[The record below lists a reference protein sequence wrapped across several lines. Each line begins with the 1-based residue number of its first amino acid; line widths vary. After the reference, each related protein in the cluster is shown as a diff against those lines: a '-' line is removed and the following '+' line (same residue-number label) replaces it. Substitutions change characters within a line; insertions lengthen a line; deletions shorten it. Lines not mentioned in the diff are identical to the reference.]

1 MKKTMEDLIQEMEEK
16 RQAIRGRNAEK
27 RVSSQHDKGK
37 LTAWERIDL
46 LVDEGSFSEI
56 YPFVT
61 SRVTDFGM
69 DKKRTPGDAVIT
81 GFGKINGRKVFLFS
95 QDFTTLGGSLGEMHA
110 QKIARIQDLALENKC
125 PLIQINDSGG
135 ARIQEGI
142 LSLNGYGKIF
152 RRNSLASG
160 IIPQLSLI
168 LGPSAGG
175 AVYSSGLSDLVFMVR
190 GVSRMYITGPDVI
203 KRVAGEEIG
212 HEELGGADVHA
223 QISGVAHF
231 AHDSEK
237 ECFQTVRRLLSYLP
251 QNTFEIPPY
260 QSPSQDLSV
269 NEEINS
275 LVPLDPEESYD
286 IHEIIDHVF
295 DENSFLE
302 IHEEYAMN
310 VVVGL
315 ARLNGYVVG
324 IVANQ
329 PEFMAGVLDIN
340 ASDKIAR
347 FVRFCDCFNIPLINL
362 IDTPGYLPGSTQE
375 FDGII
380 RHGAKILYAYSE
392 ATVPKIVLILRKA
405 YGGAYIALCSRDMA
419 YDRVLAYPSADIAVM
434 GAEGAVGIIFR
445 KEIASADDPEK
456 RKEELKRQY
465 MEKFGG
471 PYLSASYG
479 LVDQI
484 IAPSETRRELFK
496 ALESVMEK
504 EEYRPEKKHGNIPL

>member
-1 MKKTMEDLIQEMEEK
+1 MEKLIKELEERK
-16 RQAIRGRNAEK
+16 RAIREKDAEK
-27 RVSSQHDKGK
+27 RAGSQHKKGK

-46 LVDEGSFSEI
+46 LLDKDSFCEI
-56 YPFVT
+56 NPFVT

-81 GFGKINGRKVFLFS
+81 GYGRINGRKVFLFS
-95 QDFTTLGGSLGEMHA
+95 QDFTSLGGSLGEMHA
-110 QKIARIQDLALENKC
+110 QKIVRIQDLAMENGC
-125 PLIQINDSGG
+125 PLIQMNDSGG

-142 LSLNGYGKIF
+142 LSLNGYGMIF

-160 IIPQLSLI
+160 VIPQFSLI

-175 AVYSSGLSDLVFMVR
+175 AVYSSGLSDFVFMVR

-223 QISGVAHF
+223 QVSGVAHF

-237 ECFQTVRRLLSYLP
+237 ECFEAVRRLLSYLP
-251 QNTFEIPPY
+251 SNTYEDPPY
-260 QSPSQDLSV
+260 REPDQDLSPD
-269 NEEINS
+269 EEINS
-275 LVPLDPEESYD
+275 LIPLDPEESYD
-286 IHEIIDHVF
+286 VHEVIDRVF
-295 DENSFLE
+295 DRGSFME
-302 IHEEYAMN
+302 VHEEYAMN

-315 ARLNGYVVG
+315 ARLYGHVVG

-392 ATVPKIVLILRKA
+392 ATVPKIVLIMRKA

-419 YDRVLAYPSADIAVM
+419 YDRVLAYPCADIAVM
-434 GAEGAVGIIFR
+434 GAEGAVAIIFR
-445 KEIASADDPEK
+445 KEIAAAEDPEK
-456 RKEELKRQY
+456 RLEELKEAY
-465 MEKFGG
+465 MKKFGG

-479 LVDQI
+479 LVDQVI
-484 IAPSETRRELFK
+484 VPAQTRMELFK
-496 ALESVMEK
+496 ALDSVLEK
-504 EEYRPEKKHGNIPL
+504 QVTRPEKKHGNIPL

>member
-1 MKKTMEDLIQEMEEK
+1 MIKELEVKLHAIREKDGEK
-16 RQAIRGRNAEK
+16 RSE
-27 RVSSQHDKGK
+27 SQHKKGK

-46 LVDEGSFSEI
+46 LLDKDSFTEI
-56 YPFVT
+56 NPFVT
-61 SRVTDFGM
+61 TRVTDFGM
-69 DKKRTPGDAVIT
+69 DKKRVPGDAVIT
-81 GFGKINGRKVFLFS
+81 GFGRINGRKVFLFS
-95 QDFTTLGGSLGEMHA
+95 QDFTQLGGSLGEMHA
-110 QKIARIQDLALENKC
+110 QKIVRIQDMALKNGC
-125 PLIQINDSGG
+125 PLIQMNDSGG

-142 LSLNGYGKIF
+142 LSLNGYGMIF

-175 AVYSSGLSDLVFMVR
+175 AVYSSGLSDFVFMVR

-223 QISGVAHF
+223 QVSGVAHF
-231 AHDSEK
+231 ACDSE
-237 ECFQTVRRLLSYLP
+237 EGCFEAVRRLLSYLP
-251 QNTFEIPPY
+251 SNANEEPPY
-260 QSPSQDLSV
+260 VTSDQDLSPDDA
-269 NEEINS
+269 INS
-275 LVPLDPEESYD
+275 LIPIDPEESYD
-286 IHEIIDHVF
+286 VHEVIDHIF
-295 DENSFLE
+295 DQGSFLE

-310 VVVGL
+310 AVVGL
-315 ARLNGYVVG
+315 ARLYGYVVG
-324 IVANQ
+324 VVANQ

-380 RHGAKILYAYSE
+380 RHGAKVLYAYSE
-392 ATVPKIVLILRKA
+392 ATVPKIVLIMRKA

-419 YDRVLAYPSADIAVM
+419 YDRVLAYPCADIAVM
-434 GAEGAVGIIFR
+434 GVEGAVGIIFR
-445 KEIASADDPEK
+445 KEIAAADDPEK
-456 RKEELKRQY
+456 RLQELKAQY
-465 MEKFGG
+465 LEKFGG

-484 IAPSETRRELFK
+484 IVPARTRLELFK
-496 ALESVMEK
+496 ALDSVMEK
-504 EEYRPEKKHGNIPL
+504 QETRPKKKHGNIPL

>member
-1 MKKTMEDLIQEMEEK
+1 MEKLILELEEK
-16 RQAIRGRNAEK
+16 KRAIRERDAEK
-27 RVSSQHDKGK
+27 RVASQHKKGK

-46 LVDEGSFSEI
+46 LLDKDSFSEI
-56 YPFVT
+56 NPFVT

-69 DKKRTPGDAVIT
+69 DRKRIPGDAVIT
-81 GFGKINGRKVFLFS
+81 GFGRIDGRKVYLFS
-95 QDFTTLGGSLGEMHA
+95 QDFTSLGGSLGEMHA
-110 QKIARIQDLALENKC
+110 QKIVRIQDLALENGC
-125 PLIQINDSGG
+125 PLIQMNDSGG

-142 LSLNGYGKIF
+142 LSLNGYGMIF
-152 RRNSLASG
+152 RRNALASG

-231 AHDSEK
+231 AHDTE
-237 ECFQTVRRLLSYLP
+237 EACFEAVRRLLSYLP
-251 QNTFEIPPY
+251 SNAYEEPPY
-260 QSPSQDLSV
+260 ISPGQDLSSDEAL
-269 NEEINS
+269 NEVI
-275 LVPLDPEESYD
+275 PIDPEESYD
-286 IHEIIDHVF
+286 VHEVIDRVF
-295 DENSFLE
+295 DAGSFLE

-315 ARLNGYVVG
+315 ARLYGHVVG
-324 IVANQ
+324 VVANQ

-375 FDGII
+375 FEGII

-392 ATVPKIVLILRKA
+392 ATVPKIVLIMRKA

-419 YDRVLAYPSADIAVM
+419 YDRVLAYPCADIAVM

-445 KEIASADDPEK
+445 KEIAAAEDPEK
-456 RKEELKRQY
+456 RLQELKQEY
-465 MEKFGG
+465 MDKFGG

-479 LVDQI
+479 LVDRVIVPAQ
-484 IAPSETRRELFK
+484 TRLELFK
-496 ALESVMEK
+496 ALDSVMEK
-504 EEYRPEKKHGNIPL
+504 QVLRPDKKHGNIPL

>member
-1 MKKTMEDLIQEMEEK
+1 MEELIKDLGERK
-16 RQAIRGRNAEK
+16 RAIREKDGEK
-27 RVSSQHDKGK
+27 RVASQHKKGK
-37 LTAWERIDL
+37 LTAWERIERL
-46 LVDEGSFSEI
+46 LDKDSFSEI
-56 YPFVT
+56 NPFVT

-69 DKKRTPGDAVIT
+69 DKKRMPGDAVIT
-81 GFGKINGRKVFLFS
+81 GYGRINGRKVFLFS

-110 QKIARIQDLALENKC
+110 QKIARIQDLAMANGC
-125 PLIQINDSGG
+125 PLIQMNDSGG

-142 LSLNGYGKIF
+142 LSLNGYGMIF
-152 RRNSLASG
+152 KRNSLASG
-160 IIPQLSLI
+160 VIPQLSLI

-175 AVYSSGLSDLVFMVR
+175 AVYASGLSDLVFMVR

-223 QISGVAHF
+223 QVSGVAHF
-231 AHDSEK
+231 AHDSED
-237 ECFQTVRRLLSYLP
+237 ECFETVRRLLSYLP
-251 QNTFEIPPY
+251 QNAYEVPPY
-260 QSPSQDLSV
+260 QEPSRDLSAD
-269 NEEINS
+269 EAINQI
-275 LVPLDPEESYD
+275 VPLDPEESYD
-286 IHEIIDHVF
+286 VHEVIEAVF
-295 DENSFLE
+295 DEGSFLE

-315 ARLNGYVVG
+315 ARLYGHVVG

-392 ATVPKIVLILRKA
+392 ATVPKIVLIMRKA

-419 YDRVLAYPSADIAVM
+419 YDRVLAYPTADIAVM
-434 GAEGAVGIIFR
+434 GAEGAVAIIFR
-445 KEIASADDPEK
+445 KELAAAEDPQK
-456 RKEELKRQY
+456 RLEELKQQY

-479 LVDQI
+479 LVDQVI
-484 IAPSETRRELFK
+484 VPSETRRELYV
-496 ALESVMEK
+496 ALDSVLEKQES
-504 EEYRPEKKHGNIPL
+504 RPEKKHGNIPL

>member
-1 MKKTMEDLIQEMEEK
+1 MEKLIKDLEERK
-16 RQAIRGRNAEK
+16 RAIRERDGEK
-27 RVSSQHDKGK
+27 RVASQHKKGK
-37 LTAWERIDL
+37 LTAWERIERL
-46 LVDEGSFSEI
+46 LDKDSFSEI
-56 YPFVT
+56 NPFVT

-69 DKKRTPGDAVIT
+69 DKKRMPGDAVIT
-81 GFGKINGRKVFLFS
+81 GYGRINGRKVYLFS

-110 QKIARIQDLALENKC
+110 QKIARIQDLAMANGC
-125 PLIQINDSGG
+125 PLIQMNDSGG

-142 LSLNGYGKIF
+142 LSLNGYGMIF

-160 IIPQLSLI
+160 VIPQLSLI

-175 AVYSSGLSDLVFMVR
+175 AVYASGLSDFVFMVR

-223 QISGVAHF
+223 QVSGVAHF
-231 AHDSEK
+231 AHDSED
-237 ECFQTVRRLLSYLP
+237 ECFEAVRRLLSYLP
-251 QNTFEIPPY
+251 QNAYEVPPY
-260 QSPSQDLSV
+260 QEPSRDLSPDEAL
-269 NEEINS
+269 NRII
-275 LVPLDPEESYD
+275 PLDPEESYD
-286 IHEIIDHVF
+286 VHEVIEAVF
-295 DENSFLE
+295 DEGSFLE

-315 ARLNGYVVG
+315 ARLYGHVVG

-392 ATVPKIVLILRKA
+392 ATVPKIVLIMRKA

-419 YDRVLAYPSADIAVM
+419 YDRVLAYPTADIAVM
-434 GAEGAVGIIFR
+434 GAEGAVAIIFR
-445 KEIASADDPEK
+445 KELAAAEDPQK
-456 RKEELKRQY
+456 RLEELKQQY

-479 LVDQI
+479 LVDQVI
-484 IAPSETRRELFK
+484 VPSETRRELYV
-496 ALESVMEK
+496 ALDSVLEKQES
-504 EEYRPEKKHGNIPL
+504 RPEKKHGNIPL

>member
-1 MKKTMEDLIQEMEEK
+1 MEELIKDLEERK
-16 RQAIRGRNAEK
+16 RAIRERDGEK
-27 RVSSQHDKGK
+27 RVASQHKKGK
-37 LTAWERIDL
+37 LTAWERIERL
-46 LVDEGSFSEI
+46 LDKDSFSEI
-56 YPFVT
+56 NPFVT

-69 DKKRTPGDAVIT
+69 DKKRMPGDAVIT
-81 GFGKINGRKVFLFS
+81 GYGRINGRKVYLFS

-110 QKIARIQDLALENKC
+110 QKIARIQDLAMANGC
-125 PLIQINDSGG
+125 PLIQMNDSGG

-142 LSLNGYGKIF
+142 LSLNGYGMIF

-160 IIPQLSLI
+160 VIPQLSLI

-175 AVYSSGLSDLVFMVR
+175 AVYASGLSDFVFMVR

-223 QISGVAHF
+223 QVSGVAHF
-231 AHDSEK
+231 AHDSED
-237 ECFQTVRRLLSYLP
+237 ECFEAVRRLLSYLP
-251 QNTFEIPPY
+251 QNAYEVPPY
-260 QSPSQDLSV
+260 QEPSRDLSPDEAL
-269 NEEINS
+269 NRII
-275 LVPLDPEESYD
+275 PLDPEESYD
-286 IHEIIDHVF
+286 VHEVIEAVF
-295 DENSFLE
+295 DEGSFLE

-315 ARLNGYVVG
+315 ARLYGHVVG

-392 ATVPKIVLILRKA
+392 ATVPKIVLIMRKA

-419 YDRVLAYPSADIAVM
+419 YDRVLAYPTADIAVM
-434 GAEGAVGIIFR
+434 GAEGAVAIIFR
-445 KEIASADDPEK
+445 KELAAAEDPQK
-456 RKEELKRQY
+456 RLEELKQQY

-479 LVDQI
+479 LVDQVI
-484 IAPSETRRELFK
+484 VPSETRRELYV
-496 ALESVMEK
+496 ALDSVLEKQES
-504 EEYRPEKKHGNIPL
+504 RPEKKHGNIPL

>member
-1 MKKTMEDLIQEMEEK
+1 METLIKELEERK
-16 RQAIRGRNAEK
+16 CVIRERDAEK
-27 RVSSQHDKGK
+27 RVASQHKKGK

-46 LVDEGSFSEI
+46 LLDEGSFSEI
-56 YPFVT
+56 NPFVT

-81 GFGKINGRKVFLFS
+81 GFGKINGRKVCLFS
-95 QDFTTLGGSLGEMHA
+95 QDFTSLGGSLGEMHA
-110 QKIARIQDLALENKC
+110 QKIVRIQDLAMANRC
-125 PLIQINDSGG
+125 PLIQMNDSGG

-142 LSLNGYGKIF
+142 LSLNGYGMIF

-175 AVYSSGLSDLVFMVR
+175 AVYSSGLSDLVFVVR

-223 QISGVAHF
+223 QVSGVAHF
-231 AHDSEK
+231 AHDSEV
-237 ECFQTVRRLLSYLP
+237 ECFEAVRRLLSYLP
-251 QNTFEIPPY
+251 QNTYEDPPY
-260 QSPSQDLSV
+260 QTPEQDFSPD
-269 NEEINS
+269 EEINN
-275 LVPLDPEESYD
+275 LIPLDPEESYD
-286 IHEIIDHVF
+286 VHEVIDHVF
-295 DENSFLE
+295 DKGSFLE

-315 ARLNGYVVG
+315 ARLYGNVVG

-375 FDGII
+375 FEGII

-392 ATVPKIVLILRKA
+392 ATVPKVVLIMRKA

-419 YDRVLAYPSADIAVM
+419 YDRVLAYPCADIAVM

-445 KEIASADDPEK
+445 KEIATAENPEGLIEK
-456 RKEELKRQY
+456 LKHEY
-465 MEKFGG
+465 MNKFGG

-479 LVDQI
+479 LVDQVV
-484 IAPSETRRELFK
+484 APSQTRLELFK
-496 ALESVMEK
+496 ALESVFEK
-504 EEYRPEKKHGNIPL
+504 QESRPKKKHGNIPL

>member
-1 MKKTMEDLIQEMEEK
+1 MEKLVKDLEERK
-16 RQAIRGRNAEK
+16 RAIRERDGEK
-27 RVSSQHDKGK
+27 RVTSQHKKGK

-46 LVDEGSFSEI
+46 LLDKDSFSEI
-56 YPFVT
+56 NPFVM
-61 SRVTDFGM
+61 SRVTDFGL

-81 GFGKINGRKVFLFS
+81 GYGRINGRKVYIFS

-110 QKIARIQDLALENKC
+110 QKIARIQDLAMANGC
-125 PLIQINDSGG
+125 PLIQMNDSGG
-135 ARIQEGI
+135 ARIQEGV
-142 LSLNGYGKIF
+142 LSLNGYGMIF
-152 RRNSLASG
+152 RRNSLSSG
-160 IIPQLSLI
+160 VIPQLSLI

-175 AVYSSGLSDLVFMVR
+175 AVYASGLSDFVFMVR

-223 QISGVAHF
+223 QVSGVAHF
-231 AHDSEK
+231 AHDSEE
-237 ECFQTVRRLLSYLP
+237 ECFKTVRRLLSYLP
-251 QNTFEIPPY
+251 QNAYEIPPY
-260 QSPSQDLSV
+260 VEPAQDLSL
-269 NEEINS
+269 NEDINQ
-275 LVPLDPEESYD
+275 VIPLDPEESYD
-286 IHEIIDHVF
+286 VHDVIEAVF
-295 DENSFLE
+295 DEGSFLE

-315 ARLNGYVVG
+315 ARLYGHVVG

-380 RHGAKILYAYSE
+380 RHGAKILFAYSE
-392 ATVPKIVLILRKA
+392 ATVPKIVLIMRKA

-419 YDRVLAYPSADIAVM
+419 YDRVLAYPTADIAVM
-434 GAEGAVGIIFR
+434 GAEGAVAIIFR
-445 KEIASADDPEK
+445 KELAAADNPEK
-456 RKEELKRQY
+456 RLEELKSQY

-479 LVDQI
+479 LVDQV
-484 IAPSETRRELFK
+484 IAPAETRRELFK
-496 ALESVMEK
+496 ALDSVMDKQES
-504 EEYRPEKKHGNIPL
+504 RPEKKHGNIPL

>member
-1 MKKTMEDLIQEMEEK
+1 MEELIKDLEERK
-16 RQAIRGRNAEK
+16 RAIRERDGEK
-27 RVSSQHDKGK
+27 RVASQHKKGK
-37 LTAWERIDL
+37 LTAWERIERL
-46 LVDEGSFSEI
+46 LDKDSFSEI
-56 YPFVT
+56 NPFVT

-69 DKKRTPGDAVIT
+69 DKKRMPGDAVIT
-81 GFGKINGRKVFLFS
+81 GYGRINGRKVYLFS

-110 QKIARIQDLALENKC
+110 QKIARIQDLAMANGC
-125 PLIQINDSGG
+125 PLIQMNDSGG

-142 LSLNGYGKIF
+142 LSLNGYGMIF

-160 IIPQLSLI
+160 VIPQLSLI

-175 AVYSSGLSDLVFMVR
+175 AVYASGLSDFVFMVR

-223 QISGVAHF
+223 QVSGVAHF
-231 AHDSEK
+231 AHDSED
-237 ECFQTVRRLLSYLP
+237 ECFEAVRRLLSYLP
-251 QNTFEIPPY
+251 QNAYEVPPY
-260 QSPSQDLSV
+260 QEPSRDLSPDEAL
-269 NEEINS
+269 NRII
-275 LVPLDPEESYD
+275 PLDPEESYD
-286 IHEIIDHVF
+286 VHEVIEAVF
-295 DENSFLE
+295 DEGSFLE

-315 ARLNGYVVG
+315 ARLYGHVVG

-392 ATVPKIVLILRKA
+392 ATVPKIVLIMRKA

-419 YDRVLAYPSADIAVM
+419 YDRVLAYPTADIAVM
-434 GAEGAVGIIFR
+434 GAEGAVAIIFR
-445 KEIASADDPEK
+445 KELAAAEDPQK
-456 RKEELKRQY
+456 RLEELKRQY

-479 LVDQI
+479 LVDQVI
-484 IAPSETRRELFK
+484 VPSETRRELYV
-496 ALESVMEK
+496 ALDSVLEKQES
-504 EEYRPEKKHGNIPL
+504 RPEKKHGNIPL

>member
-1 MKKTMEDLIQEMEEK
+1 MEKLIKELEERK
-16 RQAIRGRNAEK
+16 RAIREKDAEK
-27 RVSSQHDKGK
+27 RAGSQHKKGK

-46 LVDEGSFSEI
+46 LLDKDSFCEI
-56 YPFVT
+56 NPFVT

-81 GFGKINGRKVFLFS
+81 GYGRINGRKVFLFS
-95 QDFTTLGGSLGEMHA
+95 QDFTSLGGSLGEMHA
-110 QKIARIQDLALENKC
+110 QKIVRIQDLAMENGC
-125 PLIQINDSGG
+125 PLIQMNDSGG

-142 LSLNGYGKIF
+142 LSLNGYGMIF

-160 IIPQLSLI
+160 VIPQFSLI

-175 AVYSSGLSDLVFMVR
+175 AVYSSGLSDFVFMVR

-223 QISGVAHF
+223 QVSGVAHF

-237 ECFQTVRRLLSYLP
+237 ECFEAVRRLLSYLP
-251 QNTFEIPPY
+251 SNTYEDPPY
-260 QSPSQDLSV
+260 REPDQELSPD
-269 NEEINS
+269 EEINS
-275 LVPLDPEESYD
+275 LIPLDPEESYD
-286 IHEIIDHVF
+286 VHEVIDRVF
-295 DENSFLE
+295 DRGSFME
-302 IHEEYAMN
+302 VHEEYAMN

-315 ARLNGYVVG
+315 ARLYGHVVG

-392 ATVPKIVLILRKA
+392 ATVPKIVLIMRKA

-419 YDRVLAYPSADIAVM
+419 YDRVLAYPCADIAVM
-434 GAEGAVGIIFR
+434 GAEGAVAIIFR
-445 KEIASADDPEK
+445 KEIAAAEDPEK
-456 RKEELKRQY
+456 RLEELKEAY
-465 MEKFGG
+465 MKKFGG

-479 LVDQI
+479 LVDQVI
-484 IAPSETRRELFK
+484 VPAQTRMELFK
-496 ALESVMEK
+496 ALDSVLEK
-504 EEYRPEKKHGNIPL
+504 QVTRPEKKHGNIPL

>member
-1 MKKTMEDLIQEMEEK
+1 METLIKELEERK
-16 RQAIRGRNAEK
+16 CVIRERDAEK
-27 RVSSQHDKGK
+27 RVASQHKKGK

-46 LVDEGSFSEI
+46 LLDEGSFSEI
-56 YPFVT
+56 NPFVT

-81 GFGKINGRKVFLFS
+81 GFGKINGRKVCLFS
-95 QDFTTLGGSLGEMHA
+95 QDFTSLGGSLGEMHA
-110 QKIARIQDLALENKC
+110 QKIVRIQDLAMANRC
-125 PLIQINDSGG
+125 PLIQMNDSGG

-142 LSLNGYGKIF
+142 LSLNGYGMIF

-175 AVYSSGLSDLVFMVR
+175 AVYSSGLSDLVFVVR

-223 QISGVAHF
+223 QVSGVAHF
-231 AHDSEK
+231 AHNSEV
-237 ECFQTVRRLLSYLP
+237 ECFEAVRRLLSYLP
-251 QNTFEIPPY
+251 QNTYEDPPY
-260 QSPSQDLSV
+260 QKPEQDFSPD
-269 NEEINS
+269 EEINN
-275 LVPLDPEESYD
+275 LIPLDPEESYD
-286 IHEIIDHVF
+286 VHEVIDHVF
-295 DENSFLE
+295 DKGSFLE

-315 ARLNGYVVG
+315 ARLYGNVVG

-375 FDGII
+375 FEGII

-392 ATVPKIVLILRKA
+392 ATVPKVVLIMRKA

-419 YDRVLAYPSADIAVM
+419 YDRVLAYPCADIAVM

-445 KEIASADDPEK
+445 KEIATAENPEGLIEK
-456 RKEELKRQY
+456 LKHEY
-465 MEKFGG
+465 MNKFGG

-479 LVDQI
+479 LVDQVV
-484 IAPSETRRELFK
+484 APSQTRLELFK
-496 ALESVMEK
+496 ALESVFEK
-504 EEYRPEKKHGNIPL
+504 QESRPKKKHGNIPL

>member
-1 MKKTMEDLIQEMEEK
+1 MEKLIKDLEERK
-16 RQAIRGRNAEK
+16 RAIRERDGEK
-27 RVSSQHDKGK
+27 RVASQHKKGK
-37 LTAWERIDL
+37 LTAWERIERL
-46 LVDEGSFSEI
+46 LDKDSFSEI
-56 YPFVT
+56 NPFVT

-69 DKKRTPGDAVIT
+69 DKKRMPGDAVIT
-81 GFGKINGRKVFLFS
+81 GYGRINGRKVYLFS

-110 QKIARIQDLALENKC
+110 QKIARIQDLAMANGC
-125 PLIQINDSGG
+125 PLIQMNDSGG

-142 LSLNGYGKIF
+142 LSLNGYGMIF

-160 IIPQLSLI
+160 VIPQLSLI

-175 AVYSSGLSDLVFMVR
+175 AVYASGLSDFVFMVR

-223 QISGVAHF
+223 QVSGVAHF
-231 AHDSEK
+231 AHDSED
-237 ECFQTVRRLLSYLP
+237 ECFEAVRRLLSYLP
-251 QNTFEIPPY
+251 QNTYEVPPY
-260 QSPSQDLSV
+260 QEPSRDLSPDEAL
-269 NEEINS
+269 NRII
-275 LVPLDPEESYD
+275 PLDPEESYD
-286 IHEIIDHVF
+286 VHEVIEAVF
-295 DENSFLE
+295 DEGSFLE

-315 ARLNGYVVG
+315 ARLYGHVVG

-392 ATVPKIVLILRKA
+392 ATVPKIVLIMRKA

-419 YDRVLAYPSADIAVM
+419 YDRVLAYPTADIAVM
-434 GAEGAVGIIFR
+434 GAEGAVAIIFR
-445 KEIASADDPEK
+445 KELAAAEDPQK
-456 RKEELKRQY
+456 RLEELKQQY

-479 LVDQI
+479 LVDQVI
-484 IAPSETRRELFK
+484 VPSETRRELYV
-496 ALESVMEK
+496 ALDSVLEKQES
-504 EEYRPEKKHGNIPL
+504 RPEKKHGNIPL